1 MPAWAVDPKA
11 VRYLL
16 QAQAYLLLLMPP
28 PLQSRLYHLSGRP
41 CKLLRL
47 LPCIAG
53 LHSGRLSWGGPGPL
67 FGPGGGLA
75 VWALPLTSC
84 SHLLLRFLDELLR
97 FLMLLLLL
105 VLQQGGLCQLV
116 VHPLEES

>member
-67 FGPGGGLA
+67 FG
-75 VWALPLTSC
+75 

-105 VLQQGGLCQLV
+105 VLQQGGLCQLA